1 MWWEMGMGY
10 VLTDLSLIQT
20 EQGGWRLLSVIDG
33 S

>member
-1 MWWEMGMGY
+1 MWWEMGMGH
-10 VLTDLSLIQT
+10 VLTDFSPIQT